1 MAAAAGGT
9 AATGAAAAG
18 EDATASTDATA
29 TATGASSSTSPY
41 SSMGTMGSMG
51 MGGMGGM
58 YGSPYSSYGR
68 SMYGDDGGYG
78 GGMYGGMG
86 GMYGGGMY
94 GMGGGSS
101 YADSMFRMTQM
112 LEMNSIMLDQL
123 QEHVSMT
130 YNRFRDVASW
140 IWALKDVFRPPQPD
154 GQAPERQGFESEDAK
169 KDALQRV
176 RRRIRVLLVLLG
188 LFLALVVRDS
198 WRLSRDLAADGA
210 WLKAAEGLQLEP
222 PPVVAPPPPMGPGSP
237 LGPGASSP
245 FM

>member
-1 MAAAAGGT
+1 
-9 AATGAAAAG
+9 
-18 EDATASTDATA
+18 
-29 TATGASSSTSPY
+29 
-41 SSMGTMGSMG
+41 

-58 YGSPYSSYGR
+58 YSSPYSSSMYGR
-68 SMYGDDGGYG
+68 SMYGGGGYGGGMYGGYG

-86 GMYGGGMY
+86 GMYGGMGGMY
-94 GMGGGSS
+94 GGMGGGSS

-140 IWALKDVFRPPQPD
+140 LWALKDLVRPQQPE
-154 GQAPERQGFESEDAK
+154 GQAPEQQRFPSEDAK
-169 KDALQRV
+169 QEALQRV
-176 RRRIRVLLVLLG
+176 RRRLRVLLVLFG

-198 WRLSRDLAADGA
+198 WRQSRDLIADSA

-222 PPVVAPPPPMGPGSP
+222 PPVVAAPPQMGPGQMGQMGQMGSSM
-237 LGPGASSP
+237 GMGMGSGMGMGMGSP